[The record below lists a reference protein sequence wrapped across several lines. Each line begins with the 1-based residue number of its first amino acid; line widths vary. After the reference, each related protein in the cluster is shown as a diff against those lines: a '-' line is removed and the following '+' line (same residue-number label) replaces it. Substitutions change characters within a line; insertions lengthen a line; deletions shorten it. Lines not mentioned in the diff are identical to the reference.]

1 MLDILYSYIFSPV
14 KTVQLQSH
22 IKNWKLW
29 WIIVAITALISIIQV
44 SEIGLFSL
52 GIHIVTYIIFICITS
67 MIIDAVAQLLGSKSR
82 LRTLIYW
89 FAFANS
95 LFWISPSIIMIQE
108 VFSSLGALVMMI
120 LNGFFV
126 YYTWVTLKY
135 IYNFSNVKV
144 LSLFFIP
151 IISIVV
157 AIFSITIY
165 SAQWIASLL

>member
-22 IKNWKLW
+22 IKNWNLW
-29 WIIVAITALISIIQV
+29 WIIVGITSLISVIQV

-52 GIHIVTYIIFICITS
+52 GIHIVATIVFICIIS
-67 MIIDAVAQLLGSKSR
+67 MIIDATAQVLGSKSR
-82 LRTLIYW
+82 LRTVIYW
-89 FAFANS
+89 FAFANT
-95 LFWISPSIIMIQE
+95 LFWLSPSVIMIQD
-108 VFSSLGALVMMI
+108 VFSSIGALAMMI
-120 LNGFFV
+120 LNGLFI

-151 IISIVV
+151 VITIII
-157 AIFSITIY
+157 AIFALSIY
-165 SAQWIASLL
+165 LAQWISTLI